1 MKVPWMAGEQL
12 ELGDD
17 PRSVQLRRAW
27 DAALRVLSGQ
37 VNKLTFESYIRP
49 IRPLEVCDQEVV
61 LGVTSA
67 FAREWLKRYVAA
79 IRTVLEEHLGGPLD
93 VRFTVV
99 TTEERSLFGEPNS
112 SSCSEESACVAEPRP
127 TGRSAKPDI
136 VPSLALIDRN
146 TFDNYVT
153 GRSNRLAHAAALA
166 VAGSPGS
173 VYNPL
178 FLYGSSGLGKTHLL
192 HAIGNAARKKNKGL
206 RISLVDGE
214 TFTQH
219 YVGALRD
226 KKMDDFRRHFRS
238 VDIWLVDDIQF
249 VAGREQTKEE
259 FFHTFNALHQ
269 TGKQIVISS
278 DRSPRE
284 LRTMDERLRSR
295 FEAGLVA
302 DINPPELEVRM
313 AILQKRCQ
321 VEGWDVPD
329 DVVYF
334 IASAIQ
340 SNVRAL
346 EGALNRMIAYSSV
359 MGVPQDVEL
368 AQSILGEYFIE
379 KPLPGGRS
387 KGHAIESIVIGA
399 AEEFGLTPEMLK
411 SQRRDKTVALA
422 RQVAMFVCRELTDL
436 PLVQIGAAFGGRDH
450 TTVQRAVAK
459 VESLLPHDRVL
470 HRRID
475 QIKHKVE
482 R

>member
-1 MKVPWMAGEQL
+1 MAGDQL
-12 ELGDD
+12 EFGDD

-49 IRPLEVCDQEVV
+49 IRPLEVRDQEVV

-79 IRTVLEEHLGGPLD
+79 IRTVLEEHLGGPLE

-99 TTEERSLFGEPNS
+99 TSEERALFGEHSGAPPPETQPAP
-112 SSCSEESACVAEPRP
+112 EEKKQTARGSRP
-127 TGRSAKPDI
+127 DLI
-136 VPSLALIDRN
+136 PSLPLNDRN
-146 TFDNYVT
+146 TFDTYVT
-153 GRSNRLAHAAALA
+153 GRSNRLAHAAAMA
-166 VAGSPGS
+166 VANQPGS
-173 VYNPL
+173 IYNPL
-178 FLYGSSGLGKTHLL
+178 FIYGCSGLGKTHLL
-192 HAIGNAARKKNKGL
+192 HAIGNAARKRSKGL

-219 YVGALRD
+219 YVAALRER
-226 KKMDDFRRHFRS
+226 KMDDFRRHFRS

-302 DINPPELEVRM
+302 DINAPELEVRI
-313 AILQKRCQ
+313 AILQSRCQ
-321 VEGWDVPD
+321 IEGWEVPEE
-329 DVVYF
+329 VIYF

-346 EGALNRMIAYSSV
+346 EGALNRMVAYASV
-359 MGVPQDVEL
+359 MGLPQDVEL

-379 KPLPGGRS
+379 KPLPGSRS
-387 KGHAIESIVIGA
+387 KGIALETIQIA
-399 AEEFGLTPEMLK
+399 TAEEMGSTQEMIK
-411 SQRRDKTVALA
+411 SQRRDKQVALV
-422 RQVAMFVCRELTDL
+422 RQVAMFLCRELTEL
-436 PLVQIGAAFGGRDH
+436 PLAQIGAAFGGRDH
-450 TTVQRAVAK
+450 TTVQRAVQKIEA
-459 VESLLPHDRVL
+459 LLPTDHVL
-470 HRRID
+470 RRHVEEIRR
-475 QIKHKVE
+475 KVE

>member
-1 MKVPWMAGEQL
+1 MAGEQL
-12 ELGDD
+12 EFGDD

-27 DAALRVLSGQ
+27 DAALRALSGQ

-49 IRPLEVCDQEVV
+49 IRPIECSEHEVV

-67 FAREWLKRYVAA
+67 FAREWLKRYVGA
-79 IRTVLEEHLGGPLD
+79 IRTVLEEHLGGPLE
-93 VRFTVV
+93 VRFSVMTS
-99 TTEERSLFGEPNS
+99 EERLLFGEPAAAAAAKDTHAEVLRKS
-112 SSCSEESACVAEPRP
+112 SSRP
-127 TGRSAKPDI
+127 ARPDFI
-136 VPSLALIDRN
+136 PSLPLNDRF
-146 TFDNYVT
+146 TFDEYVT

-166 VAGSPGS
+166 VSNQPGS
-173 VYNPL
+173 IYNPL
-178 FLYGSSGLGKTHLL
+178 FIYGCSGLGKTHLL
-192 HAIGNAARKKNKGL
+192 HAIGNGVRKRAKGV

-219 YVGALRD
+219 YVAALRER
-226 KKMDDFRRHFRS
+226 KMEDFRRHFRS
-238 VDIWLVDDIQF
+238 VDVWLVDDIQF

-259 FFHTFNALHQ
+259 FFHTFNALYQ

-284 LRTMDERLRSR
+284 LRTMDERIRSR
-295 FEAGLVA
+295 FEQGLVA

-313 AILQKRCQ
+313 AILQKRCEI
-321 VEGWDVPD
+321 EGWDGPE

-346 EGALNRMIAYSSV
+346 EGALNRLVAYSSV
-359 MGVPQDVEL
+359 MGLQQNVEL

-379 KPLPGGRS
+379 KPLPGGAH
-387 KGHAIESIVIGA
+387 KGIALETIQVA
-399 AEEFGLTPEMLK
+399 TAEEMGSTQEMMK
-411 SQRRDKTVALA
+411 SQRRDQAVALA
-422 RQVAMFVCRELTDL
+422 RQVAMYVARELTAM
-436 PLVQIGAAFGGRDH
+436 PLAQIGAAFGGRDH

-459 VESLLPHDRVL
+459 IEALIPQDPILRRHVEE
-470 HRRID
+470 
-475 QIKHKVE
+475 IKRKVE